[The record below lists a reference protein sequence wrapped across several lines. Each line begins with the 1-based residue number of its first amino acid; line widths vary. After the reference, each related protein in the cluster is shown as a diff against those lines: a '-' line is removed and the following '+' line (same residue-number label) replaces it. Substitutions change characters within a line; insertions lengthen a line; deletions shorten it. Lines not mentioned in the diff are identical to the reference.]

1 MGTAARKILVVDDD
15 PWIAKMLEFV
25 ASDAGHVA
33 VVCKDGLDAIEKF
46 AEHMPDLVLLDV
58 VLPKLDGLKV
68 CQHIKK
74 TPMGQLT
81 PVLVFSGIY
90 RDSTEALKF
99 GADAFLAKPFT
110 PQQIG
115 ALIKSM
121 LPVAPV
127 EPAKDLAAPP
137 LKLGA
142 GEVSL
147 LQEPL
152 PKALGRLHKAQQTGV
167 LTLRSRVGIKYLF
180 VEKGNVVQVRSP
192 STASGVT
199 TSLLS
204 RGRVTTQQLETLER
218 TARESAGKKILS
230 QLLVESGLVRKE
242 ELRKLVLS
250 QMLWE
255 IFEVFRWREGC
266 HAFADSPPLPG
277 SAGQFKLDVQTPN
290 LLHWGVRK
298 MDPGAADLDTLVPSR
313 LSYLAR
319 LPDADELL
327 KPLLLTERERSILG
341 LIDGTKTVQEIVS
354 VADLAGADA
363 TSTLYTL
370 LCLGAVA
377 PSAPLSHG
385 APRYDLPE
393 PSPLTSTARALQGPF
408 ALALMEL
415 WRNKETG
422 VLRCVG
428 PLDNRGVWVSHGVPI
443 FARSERNSDRLDQL
457 LVKQAAITPEQ
468 AQKSLELQARAPH
481 KRVGQILLEMGALS
495 LERLHTTVK
504 TQVQNLV
511 LSLFTW
517 ADGKYL
523 FEPGPLPTQEA
534 ITLDWD
540 TPGAVLQGLR
550 GLPLSFIRPLSPP
563 KDAIV
568 ERTPDQG
575 MLAGLALNGAE
586 KKLLELL
593 EGRHPMEQL
602 LALDFIASESLL
614 RGLVTFAALGLITV
628 RPGVPRPVA
637 ILEDDGEGVAIDP
650 LPPASPPAPPPAAE
664 RPPPYVQRPP
674 LVPPAGPPQPA
685 SAWPQPVQES
695 EPGESWTAPRRPHFL
710 AGPAMA
716 AFDAEHVAAAPPAE
730 PAPAPGVPAPEPTE
744 MAVADLEA
752 ALAAYDPE
760 PAAAEAVQPAAPE
773 AFAPEAFAPAAPE
786 AGPEAFA
793 PPDDTFVFEAPA
805 APAGPAV
812 EPLLAPPQP
821 RAPLQAS
828 RAQVPQD
835 AVPRQMYDALMSEK
849 QDLQH
854 KLLSVLQERRD
865 EATVPRELFDQ
876 VQAEKRQLQ
885 EKMMLMLDEL
895 LRLRQQPAQE
905 KDPRGNVRPFPGSR
919 KNE

>member
-25 ASDAGHVA
+25 ASDAGHTA

-115 ALIKSM
+115 LLIKQM
-121 LPVAPV
+121 LPAIPVAP
-127 EPAKDLAAPP
+127 AADLAAPP
-137 LKLGA
+137 LKLGT
-142 GEVSL
+142 GEIAL
-147 LQEPL
+147 TQEPL
-152 PKALGRLHKAQQTGV
+152 PRALGRLHKAQQTGV

-199 TSLLS
+199 TSLLA
-204 RGRVTTQQLETLER
+204 RGRVTTQQLEQLER
-218 TARESAGKKILS
+218 KARESGGKKILS
-230 QLLVESGLVRKE
+230 QLLVESGSVRQD

-255 IFEVFRWREGC
+255 IFEVFGWREGC
-266 HAFADSPPLPG
+266 HAFADSPPLPS

-298 MDPGAADLDTLVPSR
+298 MDPGPADLDTLLPSR

-319 LPDADELL
+319 LPEADELL

-354 VADLAGADA
+354 IADLAGADA
-363 TSTLYTL
+363 NATLYTL

-377 PSAPLSHG
+377 PGPPRSHG
-385 APRYDLPE
+385 APRYNLPA

-408 ALALMEL
+408 AMAAMEL
-415 WRNKETG
+415 WRNRETG
-422 VLRCVG
+422 VLRCIG
-428 PLDNRGVWVSHGVPI
+428 PLDNRAVYISHGVPI

-457 LVKQAAITPEQ
+457 LVRQAAITPEQ
-468 AQKSLELQARAPH
+468 AQKSLELQARTPH
-481 KRVGQILLEMGALS
+481 KRVGQILMEMGALS

-504 TQVQNLV
+504 TQVQHFV

-550 GLPLSFIRPLSPP
+550 GLPLNYIRPLAPP

-568 ERTPDQG
+568 ERSMDTSILGNLP
-575 MLAGLALNGAE
+575 LNGAE
-586 KKLLELL
+586 QKLLALL
-593 EGRHPMEQL
+593 VGRHPMEQL
-602 LALDFIASESLL
+602 LALDFIAHESLL

-628 RPGVPRPVA
+628 KAGTPRPAA
-637 ILEDDGEGVAIDP
+637 IIEDDGEGVVIDP
-650 LPPASPPAPPPAAE
+650 LPLE
-664 RPPPYVQRPP
+664 RPPAYLLTPP
-674 LVPPAGPPQPA
+674 LVPPAELPQRPA
-685 SAWPQPVQES
+685 PENAWPDPVQES
-695 EPGESWTAPRRPHFL
+695 QPGDSWTAPRRPHFL
-710 AGPAMA
+710 AGPALS
-716 AFDAEHVAAAPPAE
+716 AFEAEHSAPPPAPELETPPPQEEPPE
-730 PAPAPGVPAPEPTE
+730 PAPA
-744 MAVADLEA
+744 
-752 ALAAYDPE
+752 
-760 PAAAEAVQPAAPE
+760 
-773 AFAPEAFAPAAPE
+773 
-786 AGPEAFA
+786 
-793 PPDDTFVFEAPA
+793 DDTFNFA
-805 APAGPAV
+805 APAESPLEPAQV
-812 EPLLAPPQP
+812 PHAAHLAPPP
-821 RAPLQAS
+821 WAHAPVA
-828 RAQVPQD
+828 QD
-835 AVPRQMYDALMSEK
+835 AVPRGMYDALMAEK
-849 QDLQH
+849 QELQQ

-876 VQAEKRQLQ
+876 VQAEKHQLQ

-895 LRLRQQPAQE
+895 LRLRQQPAPEKE